1 MTIYVFAILLLFV
14 LITLAKA
21 IRDRAAEASQ
31 DHRTPRQIPSDRR
44 RRPQHDSPFLDSV
57 RDTLDLRE
65 QITKIEP
72 QPVITRDNVTM
83 EVDAV
88 IYSVIVDPVRATYEV
103 QNLRWGLEQ
112 LTLSALRNVIGQ
124 LDLDH
129 TLASRDTTNSQLRAA
144 LDTATQQWG
153 VKVMRIELKNI
164 TPPEEI
170 RLTME
175 KQMTAERTRR
185 AVVTTAE
192 GEKAS
197 AILRAEGQKQ
207 SQIVTAEGS
216 RAGGDPG
223 GRRSSRGPVARRERR
238 SAGDSDGRAGDRHGW
253 KSGAVSDRA
262 AISRIAVVD
271 RDQRQQACIPAL
283 RGVRNHGVARRH
295 QRVAEGR
302 SRSEVAT
309 CAAEASRLT
318 AEVPSQIVA
327 VPRVMPYVRYL
338 VRLPLGSWEVWRE
351 SSRSLRCRH
360 RNRRVVGCG
369 TVAVGWLRNR
379 LRRGQADHRR
389 RKRADRQRC
398 LRGAKRAYHRD
409 RPPRRDHRSCRS
421 LAR

>member
-1 MTIYVFAILLLFV
+1 MTIYVLGILLLFA
-14 LITLAKA
+14 LITLIQTIK
-21 IRDRAAEASQ
+21 IVPQKQVKIIERLGKFHRAAEAGLNV
-31 DHRTPRQIPSDRR
+31 IV
-44 RRPQHDSPFLDSV
+44 PFIDSV
-57 RDTLDLRE
+57 RETIDLRE

-129 TLASRDTTNSQLRAA
+129 TLSSRDTTNNQLRAA

-192 GEKAS
+192 GDKSS

-216 RAGGDPG
+216 
-223 GRRSSRGPVARRERR
+223 
-238 SAGDSDGRAGDRHGW
+238 
-253 KSGAVSDRA
+253 KQA
-262 AISRIAVVD
+262 AILAAEG
-271 RDQRQQACIPAL
+271 QAE
-283 RGVRNHGVARRH
+283 ARL
-295 QRVAEGR
+295 RVAN
-302 SRSEVAT
+302 
-309 CAAEASRLT
+309 AEAQAIQMIAQSIGAAGNPAQYLI
-318 AEVPSQIVA
+318 AQ
-327 VPRVMPYVRYL
+327 RYL
-338 VRLPLGSWEVWRE
+338 ESLTSIATNASKLVFLPYETSGIMASLGGIKE
-351 SSRSLRCRH
+351 LL
-360 RNRRVVGCG
+360 NAQ
-369 TVAVGWLRNR
+369 TPAV
-379 LRRGQADHRR
+379 
-389 RKRADRQRC
+389 K
-398 LRGAKRAYHRD
+398 
-409 RPPRRDHRSCRS
+409 
-421 LAR
+421 